1 MFFFKGLENSTVSP
15 SVPGHFSVGRHFI
28 TVLMSLLVTDLFRFL
43 YSFRLLLLGHKYIES
58 YPFSLG
64 FIIY

>member
-1 MFFFKGLENSTVSP
+1 MSP

-43 YSFRLLLLGHKYIES
+43 YSFRLLMLGHKYLES